1 MNSFSKIF
9 EKKAFI
15 AFITAGDPNLDATI
29 DFIDK
34 MILAGVSLIEI
45 GIPFSDPIAE
55 GEVISE
61 ADIRALAS
69 KTTTDKIFDA
79 LKTVRK
85 KHKDFPLIFMTYA
98 NPVYSYGYDK
108 FFKKCEELNMLGAI
122 IPDLPF
128 EEHEEAEIV
137 AKKYNQTIISMI
149 APTSEDRIKKIAS
162 NSKGFIYLVSSLG
175 VTGMRDTFSS
185 NLEEIV
191 NKIREYTNTPVAIG
205 FGIKNEEQAYN
216 MAKLSDGAIVG
227 SAIVSII
234 AKYGS
239 NASPYI
245 YEYCKKMV
253 EACNKAN

>member
-1 MNSFSKIF
+1 MNSFKEIF

-15 AFITAGDPNLDATI
+15 AFITAGDPDLDSTI
-29 DFIDK
+29 EFVDK
-34 MILAGVSLIEI
+34 MIEAGVSLIEL
-45 GIPFSDPIAE
+45 GIPFSDPVAE

-79 LKTVRK
+79 VK
-85 KHKDFPLIFMTYA
+85 KIRIKHPNFPLVFMTYA
-98 NPVYSYGYDK
+98 NPVFSYGYDK
-108 FFKKCEELNMLGAI
+108 FFKKCQDLNMLGAI

-128 EEHEEAEIV
+128 EEKDEAAII
-137 AKKYNQTIISMI
+137 AKKYNQKVISMI
-149 APTSEDRIKKIAS
+149 APTSENRIKKIAEKS
-162 NSKGFIYLVSSLG
+162 EGFIYLVSSLG

-191 NKIREYTNTPVAIG
+191 NKIREYTKTPIAIG

-234 AKYGS
+234 GKYGK
-239 NASPYI
+239 NAAPYV

-253 EACNKAN
+253 DACKKAN

>member
-1 MNSFSKIF
+1 MNNFNEIF
-9 EKKAFI
+9 KKKAFI
-15 AFITAGDPNLDATI
+15 SFITCGDPDLDSTI
-29 DFIDK
+29 LFVDK
-34 MILAGVSLIEI
+34 MIEAGVSLIEL

-55 GEVISE
+55 GDVISE
-61 ADIRALAS
+61 ADIRALKS
-69 KTTTDKIFDA
+69 KTTTDKIFEA
-79 LKTVRK
+79 VKKIRN
-85 KHKDFPLIFMTYA
+85 KHKDFPLVFMTYA
-98 NPVYSYGYDK
+98 NPVFSYGYDK

-128 EEHEEAEIV
+128 EERDEAVII

-149 APTSEDRIKKIAS
+149 APTSEDRIKKIS
-162 NSKGFIYLVSSLG
+162 LKSEGFIYLVSSLG

-191 NKIREYTNTPVAIG
+191 KKIKEYTKTPVAIG

-216 MAKLSDGAIVG
+216 MAKLADGAIVG

-234 AKYGS
+234 AKYGK
-239 NASPYI
+239 NAAPYV

-253 EACNKAN
+253 DACNKAN

>member
-1 MNSFSKIF
+1 MNKFEEIF
-9 EKKAFI
+9 NKKAFI
-15 AFITAGDPNLDATI
+15 SFITAGDPDLDSTI
-29 DFIDK
+29 KFVDK
-34 MILAGVSLIEI
+34 MIEAGVSLIEL

-55 GEVISE
+55 GDVISE
-61 ADIRALAS
+61 ADIRALKS
-69 KTTTDKIFDA
+69 KTTTDKIFD
-79 LKTVRK
+79 TIK
-85 KHKDFPLIFMTYA
+85 KIRIKHPDFPLIFMTYA

-122 IPDLPF
+122 IPDMPY
-128 EEHEEAEIV
+128 EEHDEVAII

-162 NSKGFIYLVSSLG
+162 SSEGFIYLVSSLG

-191 NKIREYTNTPVAIG
+191 KKIREYTKTPVAIG

-216 MAKLSDGAIVG
+216 MAKLADGAIVG

-239 NASPYI
+239 DASSYV

>member
-1 MNSFSKIF
+1 MNKFSKIF

-15 AFITAGDPNLDATI
+15 AFITAGDPDLDSTI
-29 DFIDK
+29 EFVDK
-34 MILAGVSLIEI
+34 MIEAGVSLIEL

-79 LKTVRK
+79 VKKIRLK
-85 KHKDFPLIFMTYA
+85 HPDFPMVFMTYA

-108 FFKKCEELNMLGAI
+108 FFSKCEDLNMLGAI
-122 IPDLPF
+122 IPDLPY
-128 EEHEEAEIV
+128 EEHDEAALV

-162 NSKGFIYLVSSLG
+162 SSEGFIYLVSSLG
-175 VTGMRDTFSS
+175 VTGMRDTFSA
-185 NLEEIV
+185 NLDDIV
-191 NKIREYTNTPVAIG
+191 KKIREYTKTPVAIG

-216 MAKLSDGAIVG
+216 MSKLADGAIVG

-234 AKYGS
+234 GKYGKS
-239 NASPYI
+239 ATPYV

-253 EACNKAN
+253 DACNKAN